1 MMRVE
6 RMKCVLVDMGK
17 TSLLGVGVDILTHS
31 GLTDNSQSK
40 ENTNGFF
47 PGFVSFWTDI
57 P

>member
-1 MMRVE
+1 
-6 RMKCVLVDMGK
+6 MKRVLVDIGK